1 MKGKIL
7 SAIAL
12 IAAITMS
19 GCVVSSS
26 EKEPDREES
35 SFERE
40 DISEGAGDAAVPE
53 APLPDPLPDPDP
65 LPGGGAEKEEPDEKE
80 PEESAPQEP
89 VIQTV
94 KYIKVTGDS
103 VNIRSG
109 AGTGYS
115 SKGVAEKNTLYA
127 YLGQS
132 NGWVKTYYKNS
143 TAYISAKYCTVVE
156 MKSSGDDDIENVI
169 AEGSRYMGVKYVYGA
184 VRYHDGKGNK
194 LKGFTNTAFDCSSLM
209 QYIFCKGAN
218 KLLDVNTRT
227 QIYQGTTVKKSDL
240 KRGDLI
246 FFTNDSRKNNTGIER
261 VGHVALYLGDNLIL
275 HTASDYAKIEEISA
289 KRWGYYIQAQRML

>member
-1 MKGKIL
+1 MKGKIFSVL
-7 SAIAL
+7 AL
-12 IAAITMS
+12 LAALTVS
-19 GCVVSSS
+19 GCAVSSS
-26 EKEPDREES
+26 ESEPDREES
-35 SFERE
+35 GFEKE
-40 DISEGAGDAAVPE
+40 DVSEEVGDAAEPE
-53 APLPDPLPDPDP
+53 TSLPDPLPEP
-65 LPGGGAEKEEPDEKE
+65 LLGGGGDESGPAEKEPA
-80 PEESAPQEP
+80 ESAPQEP
-89 VIQTV
+89 VVQTV
-94 KYIKVTGDS
+94 KYIKVTGDG

-156 MKSSGDDDIENVI
+156 MESSGDDDIENVI
-169 AEGSRYMGVKYVYGA
+169 AEGTKYMGVKYVYGA

-194 LKGFTNTAFDCSSLM
+194 MKGFTDTAFDCSSLM
-209 QYIFCKGAN
+209 QYIFYRGAGI
-218 KLLDVNTRT
+218 LIDVNTRT
-227 QIYQGTTVKKSDL
+227 QVYQGTTVKKSQL

-246 FFTNDSRKNNTGIER
+246 FFTNESRKNNTGVER

-275 HTASDYAKIEEISA
+275 HTASDYAKIEQISST
-289 KRWGYYIQAQRML
+289 RWGYYIQAQRMI